1 MVIIS
6 TAYSELDKYIYKR
19 SIITIG
25 SFDGLHL
32 GHQEI
37 FHKMSAL
44 KLELPSNSLNN
55 YNNKVLITFNP
66 HPASILNK
74 KKIEKGYF
82 LTPFSSKIDLMK
94 EHFDSFI
101 DLILVI
107 SFTKDFSFVSAK
119 DFFDKIIRSFD
130 PSHII
135 IGDDHGFGHKREGNI
150 NFLKKNY
157 EHGKQEGNLKI
168 HQIKGKK
175 NKELNRISSTLIRK
189 SILNGKI
196 HHANMML
203 NRKYSLIGRVV
214 KGRGIGKQINFPT
227 INIKPM
233 YKNQIIPLKGVYYVS
248 LETDKKKYK
257 GMCNIGVRPTLTNSK
272 EETIEIHIFRAEIDL
287 DFYDKEV
294 KILFIKYIRSEKK
307 FKNIDFLVKQLER
320 DRELC
325 LSFEE

>member
-1 MVIIS
+1 MN
-6 TAYSELDKYIYKR
+6 EL
-19 SIITIG
+19 
-25 SFDGLHL
+25 
-32 GHQEI
+32 Q
-37 FHKMSAL
+37 
-44 KLELPSNSLNN
+44 LELSSNSLNK

-66 HPASILNK
+66 HPISVLNK
-74 KKIEKGYF
+74 KMIEKGYF
-82 LTPFSSKIDLMK
+82 LTPFSSKMDLIK
-94 EHFDSFI
+94 EYFDSFI
-101 DLILVI
+101 DLVLVI
-107 SFTKDFSFVSAK
+107 SFTKDFSLVSAK
-119 DFFDKIIRSFD
+119 DFFDKIITSFD
-130 PSHII
+130 PRDIV
-135 IGDDHGFGHKREGNI
+135 IGDDHGFGHKRKGDI

-157 EHGKQEGNLKI
+157 EDEENLRI
-168 HQIKGKK
+168 HQIKDKK
-175 NKELNRISSTLIRK
+175 NKGLNRISSTLIRK

-203 NRKYSLIGRVV
+203 NRNYSLIGKVV
-214 KGRGIGKQINFPT
+214 KGKGIGKQINFPT
-227 INIKPM
+227 INVKPI
-233 YKNQIIPLKGVYYVS
+233 YENQIIPLKGVYYVS

-294 KILFIKYIRSEKK
+294 KILFVKYIRNEKK